1 MFDNFQ
7 SILFSLIDIVPVYN
21 IKGNGDTSGSSRLV

>member
-21 IKGNGDTSGSSRLV
+21 IKGNEDTSGGCRLV